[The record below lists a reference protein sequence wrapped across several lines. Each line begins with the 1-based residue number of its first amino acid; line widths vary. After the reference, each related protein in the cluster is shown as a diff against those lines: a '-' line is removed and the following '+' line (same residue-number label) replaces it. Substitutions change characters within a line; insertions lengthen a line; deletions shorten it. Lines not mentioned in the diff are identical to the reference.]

1 MVPSLVTIKVRKRP
15 LKTKDPKHWE
25 AGLLLFSCQVM
36 SDSLRPHG
44 LQYTRLPCSSPSPRV
59 CPSSCPLHEWCHP
72 AISSS
77 DTLFFCP
84 QPFPASEIPTE
95 KKHCRPVILFVCDP
109 SNTMAGVRSMS
120 SLFVVQSLSHVPLS
134 VTPWIAACWASLSLT
149 ISQNLLKIMPIESV
163 MPSNHLICSY
173 LLLLLT
179 STFPSTWVFSNE
191 SVLCIRW
198 PNYWSF
204 SFSTSPSN

>member
-1 MVPSLVTIKVRKRP
+1 
-15 LKTKDPKHWE
+15 
-25 AGLLLFSCQVM
+25 M
-36 SDSLRPHG
+36 SDSLQVHG
-44 LQYTRLPCSSPSPRV
+44 LQHVGPPCSSPSPRV

-163 MPSNHLICSY
+163 MLSNHLILCSP
-173 LLLLLT
+173 LLLLPLI
-179 STFPSTWVFSNE
+179 FPRIRIFFNE
-191 SVLCIRW
+191 LALGIR
-198 PNYWSF
+198 
-204 SFSTSPSN
+204 